1 MLYAGGEGLGSK
13 GRSNAWA
20 GQSRRDGVWDNDSD
34 ALSGVEEGAA
44 VRPQIETD
52 DYSFFF
58 EGSRDKGVLL
68 IHGLTGAPV
77 EMRFVGKALNR
88 LGFTVYAPRL
98 AGHCQDV
105 AALEATTHE
114 DWLDS
119 LRAPLYAL
127 KKEVRHVTTAGI
139 CVGGT
144 LGLMLAH
151 QERGL
156 VEKSV
161 IYSPT
166 LHYDGWNQSLWH
178 RFGAHLIDPLK
189 WLKRYHHLHFAERP
203 PYGIKDERMRRFLV
217 EGANLKGILPVF
229 PIIALY
235 HNFRLNRDL
244 KAALPRITVPTL
256 LIHAREDDVAHPRN
270 AEKIK
275 RLHGGACDL
284 VYLEDSYHMIHVD
297 RERDRVAELTAEFL
311 GLPAREAPSPLADE
325 PQLKAAC
332 A

>member
-1 MLYAGGEGLGSK
+1 M
-13 GRSNAWA
+13 
-20 GQSRRDGVWDNDSD
+20 
-34 ALSGVEEGAA
+34 
-44 VRPQIETD
+44 RPRIETD
-52 DYSFFF
+52 EHSFYF
-58 EGSRDKGVLL
+58 EGSSDKGVLL
-68 IHGLTGAPV
+68 IHGLTRFPV

-98 AGHCQDV
+98 AGHCVDV
-105 AALEATTHE
+105 ETLEATTHK

-119 LRAPLYAL
+119 LRKPLYAL
-127 KKEVRHVTTAGI
+127 KNEVRHVYTAGI
-139 CVGGT
+139 CVGGA

-151 QERGL
+151 QERHI
-156 VEKSV
+156 VEKAV

-178 RFGAHLIDPLK
+178 RMGAHLIDPLK
-189 WLKRYHHLHFAERP
+189 WMKRWHHLHFEERA

-229 PIIALY
+229 PVIALY
-235 HNFRLNRDL
+235 NNFCLNREL
-244 KAALPRITVPTL
+244 KAALPQMTVPTL
-256 LIHAREDDVAHPRN
+256 LLHAREDDIAHPRN

-275 RLHGGACDL
+275 RLHGGPCEL

-297 RERDRVAELTAEFL
+297 SERDRVAEMTADFF
-311 GLPAREAPSPLADE
+311 GLPHKEQERELEFKLP
-325 PQLKAAC
+325 AC